1 MTIENTPIIMAVMIS
16 IEPIL
21 HTRGQQHRE
30 RATATVLQQQQ
41 QHLRGPNE
49 RKSLGYF
56 EQG

>member
-1 MTIENTPIIMAVMIS
+1 MTIENVPIIMAVMIS

-41 QHLRGPNE
+41 HLRGPNE

>member
-1 MTIENTPIIMAVMIS
+1 MTIENVPIIMAVMIS

-30 RATATVLQQQQ
+30 RATATVLQQQ
-41 QHLRGPNE
+41 HLRGPNE